1 MSINDCYV
9 ILILIFQERK
19 LKMECLQF
27 SILRFGIYESA
38 KSVREAEK
46 ETSPERMTAYYEF
59 EFYTE
64 DYPGGRSIDGT
75 DYFAKRG
82 CCALVKPGQRQ
93 AMRSP
98 YKCCFLN
105 LATQDAELCALLDHL
120 PNYFP
125 LWNLDEVVELIQKMV
140 TVEPVHALT
149 YRALLQGYACRIIAI
164 LSQYRQTSA
173 ETAAGALR
181 HQVALMAVDQYMRE
195 HLSEPLT
202 LEKLAKQCNLD
213 PTYFHKLFSASYGRT
228 PAQQLLNY
236 RIMAAQRGL
245 IADDLP
251 MHELAARC
259 GFSSQT
265 YFGYKFKQVV
275 GMTPTQYR
283 KHIRSN
289 LK

>member
-1 MSINDCYV
+1 MRINDCYG
-9 ILILIFQERK
+9 ILFLIFQERGTT
-19 LKMECLQF
+19 MECLEF
-27 SILRFGIYESA
+27 SIFRFGIYEFT
-38 KSVREAEK
+38 KSVRETGE
-46 ETSPERMTAYYEF
+46 ESCPDRMTTYYEF

-64 DYPGGRSIDGT
+64 DFPGGRSIDGT

-82 CCALVKPGQRQ
+82 CCTLVKPGQRQ

-98 YKCCFLN
+98 YKCYFLN
-105 LATQDAELCALLDHL
+105 LATQDTGLCELLDHM
-120 PNYFP
+120 PNFFP
-125 LWNLDEVVELIQKMV
+125 LWNLDQVVELIRKMV
-140 TVEPVHALT
+140 TVESVHVLT
-149 YRALLQGYACRIIAI
+149 HRALLQSYACRIIAI
-164 LSQYRQTSA
+164 LSQYRQASG
-173 ETAAGALR
+173 ETAVGVLR
-181 HQVALMAVDQYMRE
+181 HQAALMAVDQYMRE

-202 LEKLAKQCNLD
+202 LETLAKQCNLD
-213 PTYFHKLFSASYGRT
+213 PTYFHKIFSASYGRT
-228 PAQQLLNY
+228 PAQHLLNY

-283 KHIRSN
+283 KHIRSD